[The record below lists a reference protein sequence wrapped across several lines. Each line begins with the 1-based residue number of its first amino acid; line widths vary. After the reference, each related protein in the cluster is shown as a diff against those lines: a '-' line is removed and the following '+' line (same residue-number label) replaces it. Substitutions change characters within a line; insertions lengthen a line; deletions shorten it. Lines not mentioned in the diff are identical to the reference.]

1 MRFFWGQSFSMIDFQ
16 PYKQFLVKPLKDR
29 FSFRGVSVCY
39 LATLAKNSL
48 SRTTSRALKGVWGGQ
63 KKKTEKKNK
72 NKTFIWIGSEIQI
85 CRTCREQALQ
95 KLHERMVWCFYIPPI
110 RCTQNKAST
119 MFCPQREGAGNLLE
133 VNHRWEVVWHLYT
146 QLTHLK

>member
-39 LATLAKNSL
+39 LTTLAKNSL

-63 KKKTEKKNK
+63 KKKKTEKKT
-72 NKTFIWIGSEIQI
+72 KTRRLFESGQKS
-85 CRTCREQALQ
+85 RFVEQVL
-95 KLHERMVWCFYIPPI
+95 
-110 RCTQNKAST
+110 
-119 MFCPQREGAGNLLE
+119 G
-133 VNHRWEVVWHLYT
+133 
-146 QLTHLK
+146 